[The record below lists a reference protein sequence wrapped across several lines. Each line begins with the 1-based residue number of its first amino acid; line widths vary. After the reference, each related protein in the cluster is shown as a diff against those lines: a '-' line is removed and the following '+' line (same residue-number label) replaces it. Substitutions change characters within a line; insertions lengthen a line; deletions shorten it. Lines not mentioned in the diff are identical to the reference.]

1 MAATTA
7 AAAVL
12 AEEDADTE
20 VVNVNAGLGVDEGA
34 ADDDTVPDAD
44 ARRLSVADGE
54 FTVGVFSGVT
64 ESDAVTVTDGDAK
77 AEVDAEV
84 DADRDSDVDG
94 QLEAEKDGNADADAD
109 SEAVADGVSTVAV
122 AAADGD
128 GETVGDADA

>member
-1 MAATTA
+1 MV
-7 AAAVL
+7 AV
-12 AEEDADTE
+12 ADADTE
-20 VVNVNAGLGVDEGA
+20 VVNVNAELGVDEGA

-64 ESDAVTVTDGDAK
+64 ESDAVTVKDGDAK
-77 AEVDAEV
+77 AEEDAEV

-94 QLEAEKDGNADADAD
+94 QLEAEKDGIADADAD
-109 SEAVADGVSTVAV
+109 NDAVADGVRTVAV

-128 GETVGDADA
+128 GDTVGDADA